1 VRSKKEEG
9 QVDRNMS
16 SSKIVV
22 IVYLSHVQSMIV
34 MSVIALPR
42 LERNNCDNRLDR
54 MLCVSCRR
62 F

>member
-1 VRSKKEEG
+1 MRSKKEEG

-34 MSVIALPR
+34 MSVIALPLR
-42 LERNNCDNRLDR
+42 VGRGLYMQNFMHSRGER
-54 MLCVSCRR
+54 
-62 F
+62 